1 MQYVHIAPKD
11 TTNEPTIEV
20 KNAPKLKRT
29 RDRWTTTTKEMTVC
43 HEWANW
49 SKEALN
55 PNPWLW
61 PLLVIHSRKVHLY
74 YYYFYQHWLVW
85 CHQRIESFHTLDDET
100 FTCSFLQEQKDNL
113 TTTGETRDHRSR
125 SLYRNKARR
134 QRRSRKKRSE
144 LTQFRCYLAFH
155 SPPIYSTHAPQDIRQ
170 RAPFWA
176 ALTIPMNPKR
186 HTVRIRNTFK

>member
-1 MQYVHIAPKD
+1 MSQLVKGGPKSQSVTLATSGD
-11 TTNEPTIEV
+11 TF
-20 KNAPKLKRT
+20 
-29 RDRWTTTTKEMTVC
+29 
-43 HEWANW
+43 
-49 SKEALN
+49 SKSA
-55 PNPWLW
+55 
-61 PLLVIHSRKVHLY
+61 PLLLLFLSALIGLVPSTNRK
-74 YYYFYQHWLVW
+74 
-85 CHQRIESFHTLDDET
+85 FHTLDDAT
-100 FTCSFLQEQKDNL
+100 FTCSFLREQKDNL

-186 HTVRIRNTFK
+186 HTVRIRNTFKYVARSGRSNA